1 MDAKM
6 LQEMVEDYV
15 MYLKSKNLARTTI
28 NMPINALQL
37 FCESNDIELRWRK
50 IRRMSPQQKKKSGR
64 SAYSTEDIRKMLNFE
79 PKLRNKAIL
88 HFMASTGIRVGAIT
102 DLRIKHLKNM
112 SDGCMAITVYPDDLE
127 EYTTFLTPEATTILN
142 SYFDKRRSDGEL
154 VDDNSPVFREQYA
167 IGMVHAYCSEKQNDT
182 TLGVNC

>member
-1 MDAKM
+1 
-6 LQEMVEDYV
+6 

-28 NMPINALQL
+28 NMPINTLQL

-50 IRRMSPQQKKKSGR
+50 IRRMSPQQKKKSWR

-102 DLRIKHLKNM
+102 DLRIKHPKNM
-112 SDGCMAITVYPDDLE
+112 SDGCYGNYCLSWWSRRVYYISHPW
-127 EYTTFLTPEATTILN
+127 ATTILN

-154 VDDNSPVFREQYA
+154 VDDNSTVFREQYA
-167 IGMVHAYCSEKQNDT
+167 IGMVHAYCSEKQIDT